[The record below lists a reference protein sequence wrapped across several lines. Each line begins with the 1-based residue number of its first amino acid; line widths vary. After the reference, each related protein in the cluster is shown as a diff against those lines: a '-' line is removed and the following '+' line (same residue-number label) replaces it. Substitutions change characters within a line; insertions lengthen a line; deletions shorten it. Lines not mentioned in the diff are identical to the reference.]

1 MVMTGF
7 VVGLLVGVLLS
18 APIVPLLRVTNRDF
32 GRAAAAL
39 TAVAVLMLAVR
50 MHLELVDHE
59 DVSGENVLASAFNS
73 LLVVKGV
80 FGFAIAV
87 AVAGIFIRPRA

>member
-1 MVMTGF
+1 MSWF

-18 APIVPLLRVTNRDF
+18 TPIVPLLRVTDRDF

-50 MHLELVDHE
+50 MHLELSDHE
-59 DVSGENVLASAFNS
+59 GVSGENVLASVFNS
-73 LLVVKGV
+73 LLVVKSV

-87 AVAGIFIRPRA
+87 AIAGMFVRSRA